1 MSNKKGLPAEQ
12 TNEGSDKVKAVA
24 QAPKKSF
31 VEKSKDFFKRT
42 AKWGRELKSEL
53 KKVVWPT
60 KKQVINNTTIVLVVV
75 AIMTIALWVMDLV
88 FERVILN
95 GLLRL
100 ITGF

>member
-24 QAPKKSF
+24 QTPKKSF
-31 VEKSKDFFKRT
+31 VEKTKDFGKRV

-60 KKQVINNTTIVLVVV
+60 KKQVINNSTIVLVVV
-75 AIMTIALWVMDLV
+75 AVLTVTLWLMDLI
-88 FERVILN
+88 FESVILN

>member
-12 TNEGSDKVKAVA
+12 TNVESAKAKAAA
-24 QAPKKSF
+24 QTPKKSF
-31 VEKSKDFFKRT
+31 GEKVKDFGKRM

-60 KKQVINNTTIVLVVV
+60 KKQVINNSGVVLMVV
-75 AIMTIALWVMDLV
+75 AVLTITLWLMDLI
-88 FERVILN
+88 FESVILN